1 MENIKKVSN
10 DPKLFMY
17 ELRKNKKDFIFWGVA
32 IFLVL
37 IIFIFI
43 CSKEISVLQT
53 LSSMTK
59 TLSFISILL
68 KVLNFQNCSG
78 LSISSLL
85 CFYISLACK
94 ILISFFSVRLRD
106 YKVNFSNSTFINISE
121 YSSFFIIV
129 YLIYTSYYKYP
140 ETTDTLIDNQLPFY
154 YICIP
159 TFLFSI
165 PFKPWIFRYWFID
178 LIWIYSIFLE
188 SVSIYPQIRLFSIK
202 KGQIESF
209 TSNYLIL
216 QGLSSVFGIIY
227 WYKSFIIFNDR
238 DSLLLGELCG
248 YLIMLFEIIKI
259 ISMAYFYALYFK
271 SIIKT
276 RNSKKFDI

>member
-129 YLIYTSYYKYP
+129 YLIYTSYYKLYL
-140 ETTDTLIDNQLPFY
+140 LIFTIFIITISDIIIHFFNKFHIFSIFYFIY
-154 YICIP
+154 YI
-159 TFLFSI
+159 TN
-165 PFKPWIFRYWFID
+165 KANN
-178 LIWIYSIFLE
+178 
-188 SVSIYPQIRLFSIK
+188 
-202 KGQIESF
+202 
-209 TSNYLIL
+209 NY
-216 QGLSSVFGIIY
+216 Y
-227 WYKSFIIFNDR
+227 NK
-238 DSLLLGELCG
+238 
-248 YLIMLFEIIKI
+248 
-259 ISMAYFYALYFK
+259 
-271 SIIKT
+271 
-276 RNSKKFDI
+276 